1 MGVFAGPTNSWINLN
16 SSNSLNGLVRNGLV
30 LALDAGRT
38 LSYPG
43 SGYWSGSYGTA
54 ANAFDG
60 NLNTFSGGAGGT
72 FSATYTF
79 NNGLDV
85 SGTVRVYVT
94 FGATSG
100 QVNGR
105 TGVILVDG
113 NDISSKMAAANLT
126 PSPGWVDVT
135 SEVGSIF
142 NTVVLNGTGGSTNPS
157 IAAIEVN
164 GQILVGT
171 TWAGT
176 TWTDLSGSGN
186 NGTLTNGPTYS
197 SANGGSLVFDGVDD
211 YVNLGSSIQNY
222 STFTTSFWVYYN
234 SYDQRESP
242 LGNASQPSGYH
253 FLFLFG
259 SIYVGFSSGY
269 TGDPFI
275 GVSLHPYKAN
285 PYIPTDPGDFYYNTW
300 NNFVVTKD
308 SNNDVLFYRNAVSL
322 GGGNKPGVTNI
333 DKIGL
338 GLYFNDMRF
347 PQLLF
352 YNRALTA
359 TEVSQ
364 NFNATRSRFS
374 I

>member
-1 MGVFAGPTNSWINLN
+1 MSPLY
-16 SSNSLNGLVRNGLV
+16 SSFNYSFGEGDGTPRIVTNGLV
-30 LALDAGRT
+30 LNLDAGRQN
-38 LSYPG
+38 SY
-43 SGYWSGSYGTA
+43 
-54 ANAFDG
+54 
-60 NLNTFSGGAGGT
+60 
-72 FSATYTF
+72 
-79 NNGLDV
+79 NG
-85 SGTVRVYVT
+85 
-94 FGATSG
+94 
-100 QVNGR
+100 
-105 TGVILVDG
+105 
-113 NDISSKMAAANLT
+113 
-126 PSPGWVDVT
+126 
-135 SEVGSIF
+135 
-142 NTVVLNGTGGSTNPS
+142 
-157 IAAIEVN
+157 
-164 GQILVGT
+164 
-171 TWAGT
+171 GT

-186 NGTLTNGPTYS
+186 TGTLVNGVGYNGS
-197 SANGGSLVFDGVDD
+197 NGGSLSFDGVDD

-259 SIYVGFSSGY
+259 AIYVGFSSGY
-269 TGDPFI
+269 TGNPYI
-275 GVSLHPYKAN
+275 GVSLHPYKEN

-338 GLYFNDMRF
+338 GLYSNDMRF

-352 YNRALTA
+352 YNRALSA
-359 TEVSQ
+359 AEISQ
-364 NFNATRSRFS
+364 NFQAMRGRFG